1 MDPMDGAASTST
13 LALPGWIRVLWIA
26 ALLGAAVIHLR
37 HTRRARGWARWW
49 HTGHTTM
56 AIGMALMY
64 LVDRM
69 EAAAVDQAL
78 LLVFAL
84 LALAALIAVVR
95 RPESLRNVLWWG
107 GTLDLLA
114 MVFMVLPAQDRTS
127 LATRVVLIYL
137 GVQVVA
143 CARSRWFPPAI
154 GGRALPGTRDATA
167 ATVPWSPAPGG
178 AAVLVGQSQP
188 HGSGQPPDC
197 RTAGTRAGLAAVAA
211 SMAYMLAMM

>member
-127 LATRVVLIYL
+127 LATRAVLIYL

-143 CARSRWFPPAI
+143 CARSRWFPPPSV
-154 GGRALPGTRDATA
+154 GGLRQEPKPWPQRRFRGAPPPAGRPCWWASLRRTAQDSSRTA
-167 ATVPWSPAPGG
+167 AQRAPAP
-178 AAVLVGQSQP
+178 AWPRWQHRWHTCS
-188 HGSGQPPDC
+188 
-197 RTAGTRAGLAAVAA
+197 R
-211 SMAYMLAMM
+211 